1 MASENLEVVI
11 VCGGDWSI
19 FVVSLVRVSLLQWW
33 VVLQRRT
40 REELEGK
47 GGARR
52 FTSLCVANPDV
63 VRWQDAVLTDYEVNE
78 GV

>member
-1 MASENLEVVI
+1 VWR
-11 VCGGDWSI
+11 G
-19 FVVSLVRVSLLQWW
+19 LVHFCSVFGAGFLLSLLQWW
-33 VVLQRRT
+33 VVPQRRT

-47 GGARR
+47 GRARR

-63 VRWQDAVLTDYEVNE
+63 VRWQVLTDYEVNE

>member
-1 MASENLEVVI
+1 VWRRLVHFCSVFGAGFSPVSSAVVG
-11 VCGGDWSI
+11 CAAETNW
-19 FVVSLVRVSLLQWW
+19 
-33 VVLQRRT
+33 
-40 REELEGK
+40 EELEGK

-63 VRWQDAVLTDYEVNE
+63 VRWQVLTDYEVNE